1 MRPGP
6 EVLASF
12 GAGSDPVSLPGG
24 EGTAWRAGEVVLKP
38 AGDPRVARWTA
49 DLYHELALLDP
60 LGSSAARRDPL
71 DPLGPVGHLTV
82 RRDPGF
88 RVPRPLRTVA
98 GDGAAGDWVA
108 QDPLAGAW
116 VAWQWLPGEPASWA
130 GVSPLWPR
138 LIAASRAFHTA
149 LAGRPAPPWLGRDG
163 SQWAVGDQVAWGERD
178 PGSVLAAAP
187 APLAGQLRSLLAA
200 LRPVRLPAQLIHGDL
215 GGNVLFAPGQPPAVI
230 DFSPYWRPAGLALA
244 VAAVDALTWSG
255 ADPAI
260 LGDLADQPELDQLL
274 ARAHVGRLVTE
285 VVTRAGGP
293 DPSTGLETVA
303 QTGQVVTSL
312 ILSRLALCRL
322 GRFAH
327 PLARTPGRRAAPAA
341 TAVARQPARC
351 DIRPVGCP
359 PVAAPTGLVFH
370 IRIACLSAN
379 GRVVPALT
387 LAQTSK
393 PGPDPSRL
401 PFLSGTSKPRW

>member
-12 GAGSDPVSLPGG
+12 GASADPVSLPGG
-24 EGTAWRAGEVVLKP
+24 RGTAWRAGEVVLKP

-49 DLYHELALLDP
+49 DLYRDLDPLDLLDP
-60 LGSSAARRDPL
+60 LSPL
-71 DPLGPVGHLTV
+71 DPLAA

-98 GDGAAGDWVA
+98 EDGATGDWVA

-116 VAWQWLPGEPASWA
+116 VAWQWLPGEPASWS
-130 GVSPLWPR
+130 GVSPFWPS
-138 LIAASRAFHTA
+138 LIAASRAFHAA
-149 LAGRPAPPWLGRDG
+149 LAGRPVPPWLGRDG
-163 SQWAVGDQVAWGERD
+163 SQWTVGDQVAWGERD

-187 APLAGQLRSLLAA
+187 GPLAAQLRSLLAA

-215 GGNVLFAPGQPPAVI
+215 GGNVLFAAGEPPAVI

-260 LGDLADQPELDQLL
+260 LGELANQPELDQLL

-285 VVTRAGGP
+285 IVSRRGDP
-293 DPSTGLETVA
+293 DPSAVLETV
-303 QTGQVVTSL
+303 TGTGEPVTAL
-312 ILSRLALCRL
+312 VLERLAA
-322 GRFAH
+322 GR
-327 PLARTPGRRAAPAA
+327 
-341 TAVARQPARC
+341 AV
-351 DIRPVGCP
+351 
-359 PVAAPTGLVFH
+359 
-370 IRIACLSAN
+370 
-379 GRVVPALT
+379 
-387 LAQTSK
+387 
-393 PGPDPSRL
+393 
-401 PFLSGTSKPRW
+401 

>member
-12 GAGSDPVSLPGG
+12 GASADPVPLPGG
-24 EGTAWRAGEVVLKP
+24 EGTTWRAGEVVLKP
-38 AGDPRVARWTA
+38 AGDPPVARWTA
-49 DLYHELALLDP
+49 DLYHELAI
-60 LGSSAARRDPL
+60 RRDPL
-71 DPLGPVGHLTV
+71 DLVGPV
-82 RRDPGF
+82 DPGF

-116 VAWQWLPGEPASWA
+116 VAWEWLPGEPASWA

-138 LIAASRAFHTA
+138 LIAASRAFHAA

-163 SQWAVGDQVAWGERD
+163 SQWTVGDQVAWGERD

-260 LGDLADQPELDQLL
+260 LGALADQPDLDQLL

-285 VVTRAGGP
+285 IVSRRDDP
-293 DPSTGLETVA
+293 DPSVGLETVA
-303 QTGQVVTSL
+303 RTGEPVTAL
-312 ILSRLALCRL
+312 VLARLAA
-322 GRFAH
+322 GRVKQ
-327 PLARTPGRRAAPAA
+327 PSRRTDAGTVPPGRR
-341 TAVARQPARC
+341 VR
-351 DIRPVGCP
+351 IR
-359 PVAAPTGLVFH
+359 
-370 IRIACLSAN
+370 
-379 GRVVPALT
+379 
-387 LAQTSK
+387 
-393 PGPDPSRL
+393 
-401 PFLSGTSKPRW
+401 